1 MLDEADRCST
11 DAGLG
16 AFLKSVSERLSWE
29 NCNSVCFGL
38 AGLPTLLQKL
48 RESHESSPRLF
59 QTMLLS
65 SLEIEERERVVYLG
79 LDAANVKNSTPTQ
92 IEKEAVSFLAELSEG
107 YPHFLQQFAY
117 SAFEADTDN
126 LIDETDVASG
136 AFEEGG
142 AMTQLG
148 DKFFSEMYHLRVM
161 SEDYRRVLDAMA
173 EAGDQWLTRK
183 LIIDRSGLSESTV
196 NNALQALKSKA
207 VIMQDDSRRGFYRLP
222 TRSFAVWINA
232 YKTGRTTARQ

>member
-1 MLDEADRCST
+1 
-11 DAGLG
+11 
-16 AFLKSVSERLSWE
+16 
-29 NCNSVCFGL
+29 
-38 AGLPTLLQKL
+38 
-48 RESHESSPRLF
+48 
-59 QTMLLS
+59 MLLS